1 MHDDAENLATEY
13 EHKKHGLQVTE
24 AIYKPRTLNHLT
36 SLVHEKIDMSAALH
50 GKQAAVTF
58 FLKHS
63 TNADIYTCMSTHP
76 YKYMHAHL
84 TLMSTSEN

>member
-36 SLVHEKIDMSAALH
+36 SLVHEKIDMSENRQLSL
-50 GKQAAVTF
+50 F
-58 FLKHS
+58 FRN
-63 TNADIYTCMSTHP
+63 TV
-76 YKYMHAHL
+76 
-84 TLMSTSEN
+84 

>member
-50 GKQAAVTF
+50 GKQAAVSF
-58 FLKHS
+58 FR
-63 TNADIYTCMSTHP
+63 NIVQM
-76 YKYMHAHL
+76 
-84 TLMSTSEN
+84 

>member
-36 SLVHEKIDMSAALH
+36 SLVHEKIDMSENRQLSL
-50 GKQAAVTF
+50 
-58 FLKHS
+58 FLETQYKCRYSYTYEHS
-63 TNADIYTCMSTHP
+63 PI
-76 YKYMHAHL
+76 
-84 TLMSTSEN
+84 